1 VPDNDTTALLDLVRQ
16 ETRIPSAQSGFTDTS
31 TLAKATAEL
40 HSYVLPTV
48 KAERQEVWLSSE
60 DTTYT
65 VALTEGRA
73 EYALPARAIGAGA
86 RKAVAVNAT
95 TGERR
100 PLRWLEV
107 EHVEE
112 TAASPSFPA
121 GYTVRGNRLVLW
133 PEPDSSAV
141 GWELQVPFYVRPGK
155 LVLTSDC
162 ARITAI
168 VGTTLTTSTASATLQ
183 AYTTKDMVRSTSPFE
198 TVSLDASAT
207 FTNATTA
214 TVSAALAAQLQV
226 GDYVCPPGA
235 SPFPQLPVELH
246 PLLAQKVAMEQL
258 KSAGDMAVAGASAEG
273 LPERRKDAV
282 TVVKPRVEGEA
293 RKVRNGMAKWRNSS
307 GRW

>member
-16 ETRIPSAQSGFTDTS
+16 ETRIPAAQSGFTDTS

-40 HSYVLPTV
+40 NSYVLPTV
-48 KAERQEVWLSSE
+48 KAERQEIWLSSE
-60 DTTYT
+60 ATTYT
-65 VALTEGRA
+65 VALAEGQA
-73 EYALPARAIGAGA
+73 EYSLPARAIGAGA
-86 RKAVAVNAT
+86 RKATAVNPT

-112 TAASPSFPA
+112 TAANPAFPV

-133 PEPDSSAV
+133 PEPNSETA
-141 GWELQVPFYVRPGK
+141 GWELHVPFYVRPGK

-162 ARITAI
+162 ASITAI
-168 VGTTLTTSTASATLQ
+168 VGTTLTTSTASSTLR
-183 AYTTKDMVRSTSPFE
+183 AYSAKDLVRATSPFE
-198 TVSLDASAT
+198 TVRLDATVAFS
-207 FTNATTA
+207 NATTA
-214 TVSAALAAQLQV
+214 TVSTSLAAQLQV

-258 KSAGDMAVAGASAEG
+258 KSVADLDVAGATAQA
-273 LPERRKDAV
+273 LPERRKDA
-282 TVVKPRVEGEA
+282 TTTVKPRVEGEA
-293 RKVRNGMAKWRNSS
+293 RKVRNGMAKWRTSW
-307 GRW
+307 R